1 MTNQEIADIFARIAD
16 LMEILGGD
24 AFRINSYRRAARVIA
39 EHTEAMADVAA
50 AGKLQAIPGIGKST
64 AAKIQQA
71 LEAGK
76 VDRHEELMARVPA
89 ELPGLLAVGGLG
101 PKTVAKLW
109 KDAGVESVE
118 QLREAIASDPERLAG
133 VPGLGKRK
141 VEQLGESLAFMAA
154 SRGRIRLEEAAA
166 VAEELAGVVRELKG
180 VKRVV
185 PAGSFRRGRET
196 IGDIDL
202 LCEAPKSAGGR
213 ITAGFAEAP
222 GVARVVARGETKCSI
237 LTEGDVEVDLRVV
250 PARSFGAAMQYFT
263 GSKAHNIRLRELAVK
278 RGWRLNEYGLFAG
291 DKPLAGKDEA
301 GIYEALGLAP
311 VPPELRED
319 RGEVEAA
326 LAGTL
331 PELLELKDIRG
342 DLHVHT
348 TASDGANTIDEMI
361 AACRDRG
368 YAYLAI
374 CDHSKSQIQANG
386 LDEQRLAEHAGA
398 IRAAG
403 AKHKGIR
410 ALAGVEVDIFKDGR
424 LDFAAGVLAELDFV
438 TASPHSALS
447 LGRKEATARIVRA
460 IEQPHVH
467 CIGHVSGRLIN
478 ERPGMEIDIEAIAA
492 AAAANDVALEIN
504 AHPWRLD
511 LRDTHVRAAIR
522 AGAKLLINTDAH
534 NIAGLDLM
542 CFGVTTARRGW
553 ATAADV
559 VNTWPARRL
568 EQWLRRKR

>member
-1 MTNQEIADIFARIAD
+1 
-16 LMEILGGD
+16 
-24 AFRINSYRRAARVIA
+24 
-39 EHTEAMADVAA
+39 
-50 AGKLQAIPGIGKST
+50 
-64 AAKIQQA
+64 
-71 LEAGK
+71 
-76 VDRHEELMARVPA
+76 
-89 ELPGLLAVGGLG
+89 
-101 PKTVAKLW
+101 
-109 KDAGVESVE
+109 
-118 QLREAIASDPERLAG
+118 
-133 VPGLGKRK
+133 
-141 VEQLGESLAFMAA
+141 
-154 SRGRIRLEEAAA
+154 
-166 VAEELAGVVRELKG
+166 
-180 VKRVV
+180 
-185 PAGSFRRGRET
+185 
-196 IGDIDL
+196 
-202 LCEAPKSAGGR
+202 
-213 ITAGFAEAP
+213 
-222 GVARVVARGETKCSI
+222 
-237 LTEGDVEVDLRVV
+237 
-250 PARSFGAAMQYFT
+250 
-263 GSKAHNIRLRELAVK
+263 
-278 RGWRLNEYGLFAG
+278 
-291 DKPLAGKDEA
+291 
-301 GIYEALGLAP
+301 
-311 VPPELRED
+311 
-319 RGEVEAA
+319 VEAA